1 LRPDWQALFAP
12 LPDDAEVR
20 VRPVLSAELAGK
32 PEAAAIAGWES
43 VTVDLSAGA
52 AGSRHVMVTLDA
64 NGVPISASDWVLYAS
79 GEPREYVHENV
90 GGRIERDG
98 TFRGTRWRTVM
109 AEVPDSDEPL
119 PRETTR
125 SDPTPEDVAGLMR
138 VVRELLARAGK
149 IGVRPQPGES
159 GSDPDFL

>member
-1 LRPDWQALFAP
+1 MPG
-12 LPDDAEVR
+12 DAEAR
-20 VRPVLSAELAGK
+20 IRPVLSAELAGN
-32 PEAAAIAGWES
+32 PESAAIAGWES

-64 NGVPISASDWVLYAS
+64 DGVPISASDWVLYTS

-109 AEVPDSDEPL
+109 VEVPDSDEPQ
-119 PRETTR
+119 PRETVR
-125 SDPTPEDVAGLMR
+125 SDPSPEDVKGLMR
-138 VVRELLARAGK
+138 IVRDLLELRKRGQDPFVEK
-149 IGVRPQPGES
+149 
-159 GSDPDFL
+159 GS

>member
-12 LPDDAEVR
+12 LPGDAKVEI
-20 VRPVLSAELAGK
+20 RPIPSAELAGHA
-32 PEAAAIAGWES
+32 ESAAIAGWES
-43 VTVDLSAGA
+43 MTVDLSAGA

-64 NGVPISASDWVLYAS
+64 DGVPISASDWVLYTG

-109 AEVPDSDEPL
+109 VEVPGSDEPQ
-119 PRETTR
+119 PRETVR
-125 SDPTPEDVAGLMR
+125 SEPTPQDVAGLMR
-138 VVRELLARAGK
+138 MVTELLQLRKRGQDPFVK
-149 IGVRPQPGES
+149 K
-159 GSDPDFL
+159 GS